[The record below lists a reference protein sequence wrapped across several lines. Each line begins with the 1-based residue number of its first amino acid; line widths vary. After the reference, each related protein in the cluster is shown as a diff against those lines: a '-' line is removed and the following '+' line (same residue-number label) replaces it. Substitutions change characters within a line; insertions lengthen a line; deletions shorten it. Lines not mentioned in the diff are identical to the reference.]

1 MPPFEPQTLPCP
13 TSDGTDESRPPA
25 IAYWSMFRDEE
36 GKSALA
42 QVWLEGFVKE
52 ALGGLALPLWMRTF
66 KGRPSAVKFFV
77 LPVGW
82 TGDWHESPRPQWV
95 VPLSGRWYIETA
107 SGHRL
112 EMGPGEIHWGEDV
125 RTADGRG
132 HRSGQIG
139 EHPCV
144 QLIIQF
150 EMSESRGGADPFAVQ
165 ASPFAV

>member
-1 MPPFEPQTLPCP
+1 MSIMPPSELHALQHP

-25 IAYWSMFRDEE
+25 IAYWSMFKDEE
-36 GKSALA
+36 GNSALA
-42 QVWLEGFVKE
+42 EAWLEGFAKQ

-66 KGRPSAVKFFV
+66 EGRLSAVKFFV

-82 TGDWHESPRPQWV
+82 TGDWHESPKPQWV

-107 SGHRL
+107 AGQRL

-125 RTADGRG
+125 GTAGARG

-139 EHPCV
+139 EQPCV

-150 EMSESRGGADPFAVQ
+150 ETSESRGGADPFVTG
-165 ASPFAV
+165 ASR